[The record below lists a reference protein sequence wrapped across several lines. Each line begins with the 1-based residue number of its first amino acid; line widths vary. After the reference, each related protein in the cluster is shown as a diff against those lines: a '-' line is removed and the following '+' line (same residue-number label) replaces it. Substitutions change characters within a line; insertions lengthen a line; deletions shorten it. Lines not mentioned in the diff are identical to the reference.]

1 MKHIV
6 VLVLSSL
13 LLQGCFPTVF
23 AGATGATV
31 SVAKDRS
38 LGETVDDVKIA
49 TKIKADMMR
58 SNFRSLY
65 TKLSVEV
72 LEGRVMYT
80 GVVDSEEDIM
90 NAVEIAWKQEGVK
103 EVLNEI
109 EIDSNSNH
117 FDTIQYTKDSIITAQ
132 VKAKT
137 IIAKNIKF
145 VNYTIITS
153 KNIVYIFGI
162 ARSQDEMEQVAN
174 IAAQVKGV
182 EKVVSHVNIKD
193 IPVTIKEGE

>member
-1 MKHIV
+1 MKNLLIV
-6 VLVLSSL
+6 IFTSFL
-13 LLQGCFPTVF
+13 LCGCFPTIF

-38 LGETVDDVKIA
+38 LGEAVDDTKIA
-49 TKIKADMMR
+49 AQIKAEMIK

-65 TKLSVEV
+65 AKVDVEV

-80 GVVDSEEDIM
+80 GTVDSEEDIM
-90 NAVEIAWKQEGVK
+90 NAIEIAWKQDGVK

-109 EIDSNSNH
+109 EIDQNSNK
-117 FDTIQYTKDSIITAQ
+117 FDTAQFAKDSIITAQ
-132 VKAKT
+132 IKAKT
-137 IIAKNIKF
+137 IMTKNVKF

-162 ARSQDEMEQVAN
+162 ARSVEEMNQVAN
-174 IAAQVKGV
+174 IASQVKGV
-182 EKVVSHVNIKD
+182 ERVISHVNVKD
-193 IPVTIKEGE
+193 ITATIKEGQ